1 MTTIT
6 ALIDS
11 ATKLLEQA
19 GVSSP
24 RVDAELLL
32 AHTLGVERSQLLTV
46 SSATAEQEFD
56 FEALVARRAN
66 RVPLQ
71 HLTGVAHFRHLSLA
85 VGPGVFVPRPET
97 ELLVETAIAH
107 LKTFSGPKLA
117 ADLCA
122 GSGAIALSLALEVP
136 ETTVH
141 AVELSDDAIKW
152 LTHNVIDHAAQLE
165 AAGSHVIVH
174 RGNAGDRDLLTKF
187 AGKFSAVVSNPPYIP
202 NAMIPRDP
210 EARDHD
216 PAIALFSGDDGLD
229 AAREIVLV
237 ASDALAPGGFFGMEH
252 ADVQGESVPSLLK
265 EMSGLW
271 SQVKDN
277 NDYNDLPR
285 FTTALRTQAPVIP
298 QNTGG

>member
-107 LKTFSGPKLA
+107 LKIFSGPKLA

>member
-1 MTTIT
+1 MAAVT

-24 RVDAELLL
+24 QVDAQLLL
-32 AHTLGVERSQLLTV
+32 AHTIGVQRSQLLTAD
-46 SSATAEQEFD
+46 SLTSQQELE

-66 RVPLQ
+66 REPLQ
-71 HLTGVAHFRHLSLA
+71 HLTGVAHFRHISLA

-97 ELLVETAIAH
+97 ELLVEAAIAH
-107 LKTFSGPKLA
+107 LKNIPQPRLV

-136 ETTVH
+136 GTTVH
-141 AVELSDDAIKW
+141 AVELSDAAVKW
-152 LTHNVIDHAAQLE
+152 LTRNVSEHAAQLE
-165 AAGSHVIVH
+165 AAGSQVIIH
-174 RGNAGDRDLLTKF
+174 HGNAGDRDLLSEF
-187 AGKFSAVVSNPPYIP
+187 AGKFAAVVSNPPYIP

-216 PAIALFSGDDGLD
+216 PAIALFSGDDGLA
-229 AAREIVLV
+229 AARDIVLV
-237 ASDALAPGGFFGMEH
+237 AGEALAAGGFFGMEH
-252 ADVQGESVPSLLK
+252 ADVQGESMPNLLN
-265 EMSGLW
+265 EMTGIW

-277 NDYNDLPR
+277 QDYNKLPR
-285 FTTALRTQAPVIP
+285 FTTALRSANSGV
-298 QNTGG
+298 GR